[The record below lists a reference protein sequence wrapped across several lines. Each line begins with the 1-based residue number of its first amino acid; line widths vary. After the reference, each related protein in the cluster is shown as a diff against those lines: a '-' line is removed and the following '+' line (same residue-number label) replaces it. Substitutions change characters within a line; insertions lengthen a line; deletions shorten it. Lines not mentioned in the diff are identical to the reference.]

1 VHKQLKAN
9 MMHNLV
15 ICLFLIIYEVF
26 TCDDKYKSQNLELFF
41 IFTIYVFGYYIGLR
55 PELV

>member
-1 VHKQLKAN
+1 